1 MNAIDLMKDE
11 HKYIKRMLKVVRKA
25 SFEVL
30 QGKELNYDDF
40 YLIIDFIRN
49 FADAHHHKKEE
60 DILFSKMVEELGPL
74 GEKTVKHGMLVEHDF
89 GRLYMQS
96 LDAALKSLKAGE
108 EEAKL
113 DVIANA
119 ISYTH
124 LLTRHIDKE
133 DNVIYSFA
141 ARELKEDTMKKV
153 DVECQEF
160 ETINNEIRG
169 KYIEILEE
177 LEKKYIV

>member
-11 HKYIKRMLKVVRKA
+11 HKYIKRMLKVVRNA
-25 SFEVL
+25 CFEVL

-40 YLIIDFIRN
+40 YLMIDFIRN

-60 DILFSKMVEELGPL
+60 DILFNKMVDELGAL
-74 GEKTVKHGMLVEHDF
+74 GEKTVKHGMLVEHDL
-89 GRLYMQS
+89 GRFYIISLDQALQS
-96 LDAALKSLKAGE
+96 LKTGN

-141 ARELKEDTMKKV
+141 SRELKEDSMNNV
-153 DVECQEF
+153 DVECEEF
-160 ETINNEIRG
+160 ENINNETRG
-169 KYIEILEE
+169 KYIKILEG
-177 LEKKYIV
+177 LEGKYIV